1 MARKKPGGGGAV
13 LVGAA
18 VVALFMIVANRHPVD
33 PEADGAHRL
42 RRRPAPTTDECRG
55 PRAFP
60 QSPQLPWR
68 LHDAFT
74 TDCEVATFVAQYER
88 GCAEMTALVASV
100 VPNGDIQSWLDTA
113 KAVDGGCKVC
123 AVHAF
128 DEREAPKVEREKKRV
143 FEALGGPTKH
153 LRCTFADGTVVKAS
167 SDDAFHAKKSTL
179 VFRCQIPKHLGCS
192 PIIHIED
199 NGRKHEAVRVCH
211 TPKIPKV
218 DVAAVAWTS
227 ASPYTDRAGMVFDNT
242 DRVLRRWLAWHWSVG
257 VRYFL
262 IFESGSTWTNPHHS
276 KLWPA
281 IKPFV
286 EANAA
291 SLVPWGTD
299 ACKGPHVK
307 IEAGQRG
314 GIGLT
319 DFFGRPSQYAAQNS
333 GLYRLRE
340 VVKWIAFLD
349 VDEMLLPN
357 ATSVGDALA
366 HQEMSVAVP
375 HVFYGRC
382 SSFNQ
387 RTCAGKAVPSRNKLV
402 VNEKAAYVWDHTLI
416 LPPRASRGI
425 RASKLRLAHLR
436 ADYAFDAFDVARF
449 GTRGSKPEARAYVDN
464 VLPYIEEPCPG
475 SVKCEGG
482 YDVCWCRDLELEGRL
497 HAFDAAYRAWYAA
510 EGDWEV
516 L

>member
-1 MARKKPGGGGAV
+1 
-13 LVGAA
+13 
-18 VVALFMIVANRHPVD
+18 
-33 PEADGAHRL
+33 
-42 RRRPAPTTDECRG
+42 
-55 PRAFP
+55 
-60 QSPQLPWR
+60 
-68 LHDAFT
+68 
-74 TDCEVATFVAQYER
+74 
-88 GCAEMTALVASV
+88 
-100 VPNGDIQSWLDTA
+100 
-113 KAVDGGCKVC
+113 
-123 AVHAF
+123 
-128 DEREAPKVEREKKRV
+128 
-143 FEALGGPTKH
+143 
-153 LRCTFADGTVVKAS
+153 
-167 SDDAFHAKKSTL
+167 
-179 VFRCQIPKHLGCS
+179 
-192 PIIHIED
+192 
-199 NGRKHEAVRVCH
+199 
-211 TPKIPKV
+211 
-218 DVAAVAWTS
+218 
-227 ASPYTDRAGMVFDNT
+227 
-242 DRVLRRWLAWHWSVG
+242 VG

-262 IFESGSTWTNPHHS
+262 IFESGATWADPHHS

-291 SLVPWGTD
+291 SLIPWATN
-299 ACKGPHVK
+299 ACGGPHVR

-340 VVKWIAFLD
+340 FVRWIAFLD
-349 VDEMLLPN
+349 IDEMLVPN
-357 ATSVGDALA
+357 ATSVGEALA
-366 HQEMSVAVP
+366 YQTKSVAVP

-382 SSFNQ
+382 PSTNQ

-416 LPPRASRGI
+416 LPPQGSRGI

-449 GTRGSKPEARAYVDN
+449 GTRGSKAEARAYLEN
-464 VLPYIEEPCPG
+464 VRPYIEEPCPG

-497 HAFDAAYRAWYAA
+497 HAFDAAYRAWYGVRGA
-510 EGDWEV
+510 WEV

>member
-1 MARKKPGGGGAV
+1 M
-13 LVGAA
+13 VGAA
-18 VVALFMIVANRHPVD
+18 VVALFMIVANRHHVD

-100 VPNGDIQSWLDTA
+100 VPNGDIQTWLDTA

-123 AVHAF
+123 AVHDF
-128 DEREAPKVEREKKRV
+128 DANEAPKVEKEKKRV
-143 FEALGGPTKH
+143 FEALGGATKH

-179 VFRCQIPKHLGCS
+179 VFRCSIPKHLGCS
-192 PIIHIED
+192 PEVSIED
-199 NGRKHEAVRVCH
+199 DGRRHDKVRVCH

-218 DVAAVAWTS
+218 DVALVAWTS
-227 ASPYTDRAGMVFDNT
+227 ASPYTDRTGMVFDNT
-242 DRVLRRWLAWHWSVG
+242 DRVLKRWLAWHWAVG

-262 IFESGSTWTNPHHS
+262 IFESGATWTNPHHS

-291 SLVPWGTD
+291 LLVPWGTD

-314 GIGLT
+314 GISLT

-349 VDEMLLPN
+349 IDEMLLPEN
-357 ATSVGDALA
+357 ETTVGDALA
-366 HQEMSVAVP
+366 HAHKGAAVAVP

-382 SSFNQ
+382 PSSNQ

-449 GTRGSKPEARAYVDN
+449 GTRGSKAEARAYLEN

-497 HAFDAAYRAWYAA
+497 LAFDAAYRAWYAA